1 MTGGPSRDESL
12 AQCGA
17 RAVCVRALGLG
28 LEDRFDGDGIHS
40 IHKSLGWPS
49 SPVSVAPHGEVAL

>member
-1 MTGGPSRDESL
+1 MSGGASRDESL

-17 RAVCVRALGLG
+17 RPVRVGALGLG

-40 IHKSLGWPS
+40 IHKSPGWPS
-49 SPVSVAPHGEVAL
+49 SPVSVAPHGQFAL